1 MLPGMHQL
9 EPLRLGGTGV
19 VTTKEGGPP
28 RRVEEPARLLEGR
41 RHGVN
46 IRILRNLKVPERV
59 WANMGVSAPPPRHFH
74 GDASAWRE
82 RQHAAGAYATPRFL
96 REALLSYFR
105 NSNEHVQISWRLVTS
120 WRQRFGERGSV
131 ASCGDVEK
139 ADSVFR
145 TVN

>member
-59 WANMGVSAPPPRHFH
+59 WANMGVSAPPPQ
-74 GDASAWRE
+74 GTSM
-82 RQHAAGAYATPRFL
+82 ATP
-96 REALLSYFR
+96 LLGGKDS
-105 NSNEHVQISWRLVTS
+105 T
-120 WRQRFGERGSV
+120 RQVLMLHQGF
-131 ASCGDVEK
+131 
-139 ADSVFR
+139 
-145 TVN
+145 